1 MRLNQTDS
9 EGKIVRPLNSWKAT
23 CIVLLFCAAAA
34 SLSAAQTF
42 TTLDTFAVGTFA
54 KPQSPLVQSIDG
66 NLYGEAGNILRITP
80 SGTLT
85 QVNKCSFGLGS
96 CVGGLVQSPNLDL
109 YGTSS
114 GAGTFNCGT
123 LFQITPNGT
132 AFVLH
137 DFACG
142 YDGDGPQGGLAHSD
156 NGNFY
161 GVTNKGGGFSYGT
174 IFEATPS
181 GTVTTLNEFHGPDGE
196 YPYGGLAVGA
206 DGNLYGTTA
215 MGGANGYG
223 TFFKITPAGV
233 LTVLHD
239 FEGIDGASPQATLV
253 QASNGNFYGTA
264 TYGGVNYTCLEG
276 CGTVFEATPAGEVT
290 VLHSFDGTDGSAPQS
305 ALVLA
310 TDGNLYGTAAGPMNF
325 NCTTPLGECG
335 TIFQITTAG
344 AFTLLHSFSGSD
356 GANPVGGLMQA
367 TNGTLYGTTVF
378 GSTGGSCQNVCPG
391 TVYSLSMGLGPF
403 VAAVPPRDP
412 VGRSLIILGS
422 DLTGA
427 TSVSFN
433 GTPAT
438 FTVVSATEIKT
449 SVPTGATTG
458 TLEVTTPRGTLSS
471 NVIFRVP

>member
-1 MRLNQTDS
+1 MIRLN
-9 EGKIVRPLNSWKAT
+9 GWKAA
-23 CIVLLFCAAAA
+23 CIAVAFCGATA
-34 SLSAAQTF
+34 SFSRAQTF
-42 TTLDTFAVGTFA
+42 TTLDTFVGNPGR
-54 KPQSPLVQSIDG
+54 PQSALAQSIDG
-66 NLYGEAGNILRITP
+66 NLYGAGGSFFKTTP

-85 QVNKCSFGLGS
+85 VVNKCSFDSAS
-96 CVGGLVQSPNLDL
+96 CVGALVQSPNLDL
-109 YGTSS
+109 YGMESR
-114 GAGTFNCGT
+114 GGTFNCGT
-123 LFQITPNGT
+123 LYQITPNGT

-142 YDGDGPQGGLAHSD
+142 YDGNGPEGGLAHSS

-161 GVTNKGGGFSYGT
+161 GVTNEGGGFSYGT

-181 GTVTTLNEFHGPDGE
+181 GTVTTLDEFHGPDGE

-223 TFFKITPAGV
+223 TFFKMTPTGV

-253 QASNGNFYGTA
+253 QAGNGNFYGTT
-264 TYGGVNYTCLEG
+264 TYGGVNYNCFQG
-276 CGTVFEATPAGEVT
+276 CGTVFEATAAGVVT
-290 VLHSFDGTDGSAPQS
+290 VLHSFDGTDGAAPQS

-310 TDGNLYGTAAGPMNF
+310 TDGNLYGTAAGDANFGCIESPSPMN
-325 NCTTPLGECG
+325 CG

-344 AFTLLHSFSGSD
+344 AFTLLHTFSGTD
-356 GANPVGGLMQA
+356 GGNPVGGLVQA
-367 TNGTLYGTTVF
+367 TNGTLYGTTY
-378 GSTGGSCQNVCPG
+378 TGGTGTCPNQCYG
-391 TVYSLSMGLGPF
+391 TLYSLSMGLGPF
-403 VAAVPPRDP
+403 VAAVPPCDP
-412 VGRSLIILGS
+412 VGRALIILGS

-438 FTVVSATEIKT
+438 FTVVSATLIKT
-449 SVPTGATTG
+449 TVPTGATTG
-458 TLEVTTPRGTLSS
+458 TLEVATPSGTLSS
-471 NVIFRVP
+471 NVVFRVP

>member
-1 MRLNQTDS
+1 MTRLN
-9 EGKIVRPLNSWKAT
+9 GWKAA
-23 CIVLLFCAAAA
+23 CIVLAFCAATA
-34 SLSAAQTF
+34 SLSPAQTF
-42 TTLDTFAVGTFA
+42 TTLDTFTVGTFS
-54 KPQSPLVQSIDG
+54 KPQSALAQSIDG
-66 NLYGEAGNILRITP
+66 NLYGAAGSLFKITP

-85 QVNKCSFGLGS
+85 LVNKCSFEELS
-96 CVGGLVQSPNLDL
+96 CFGALVQSSNLDL
-109 YGTSS
+109 YGMEPR
-114 GAGTFNCGT
+114 GGTFNCGT
-123 LFQITPNGT
+123 LYQITPNGT
-132 AFVLH
+132 LFVLH
-137 DFACG
+137 NFACG
-142 YDGDGPQGGLAHSD
+142 YDGDGPQGALAHSD

-161 GVTNKGGGFSYGT
+161 GVTNDGGGFSYGT

-196 YPYGGLAVGA
+196 YPYGGLVVGA

-223 TFFKITPAGV
+223 TFFKVTPAGA

-253 QASNGNFYGTA
+253 QASNGNFYGTT
-264 TYGGVNYTCLEG
+264 TYGGVNYTCFQG
-276 CGTVFEATPAGEVT
+276 CGTVFEATLAGEVT

-310 TDGNLYGTAAGPMNF
+310 TDGNLYGTTAGPINF
-325 NCTTPLGECG
+325 ACPAPAGCG
-335 TIFQITTAG
+335 TIFRITTAG

-367 TNGTLYGTTVF
+367 TNGTLYGTTY
-378 GSTGGSCQNVCPG
+378 TGGTGTSATCPNECDG

-403 VAAVPPRDP
+403 VEAVPPRDP
-412 VGRSLIILGS
+412 VGRALIILGS

-438 FTVVSATEIKT
+438 FTVVSATLIKT
-449 SVPTGATTG
+449 TVPTGATTG
-458 TLEVTTPRGTLSS
+458 TLEVTTPSGTLSS

>member
-1 MRLNQTDS
+1 MTRLN
-9 EGKIVRPLNSWKAT
+9 GWKAA
-23 CIVLLFCAAAA
+23 CIALAFCAATA
-34 SLSAAQTF
+34 SLSPAQTF
-42 TTLDTFAVGTFA
+42 TTLDTFTSPNTFSRS
-54 KPQSPLVQSIDG
+54 QSALAQSIDG
-66 NLYGEAGNILRITP
+66 NLYGAAGSFFKITP

-85 QVNKCSFGLGS
+85 LVNKCVFELNE
-96 CVGGLVQSPNLDL
+96 CVGALVQSSNLDL
-109 YGTSS
+109 YGMESR
-114 GAGTFNCGT
+114 GGTFNCGA
-123 LFQITPNGT
+123 LYQITPNGT
-132 AFVLH
+132 LFVLH
-137 DFACG
+137 NFACG
-142 YDGDGPQGGLAHSD
+142 YDGDGPQGVLAHSD

-161 GVTNKGGGFSYGT
+161 GVTNDGGGFSYGT

-181 GTVTTLNEFHGPDGE
+181 GAVTTLNEFHGPDGE

-223 TFFKITPAGV
+223 TFFKVTPAGV

-253 QASNGNFYGTA
+253 QASNGNFYGTT
-264 TYGGVNYTCLEG
+264 TYGGVNYTCFQG
-276 CGTVFEATPAGEVT
+276 CGTVFEASPAGEVT
-290 VLHSFDGTDGSAPQS
+290 VLHSFDGADGSAPQS

-310 TDGNLYGTAAGPMNF
+310 TDGNLYGTTAGPMNF
-325 NCTTPLGECG
+325 GCPAPAGCG

-344 AFTLLHSFSGSD
+344 AFTLLHSFSGTD
-356 GANPVGGLMQA
+356 GANPVGGLVQA
-367 TNGTLYGTTVF
+367 TNGTLYGTTYYDY
-378 GSTGGSCQNVCPG
+378 GGTGGPCESGCDG

-403 VAAVPPRDP
+403 VEAVPPRDP

-427 TSVSFN
+427 TSVTFN

-458 TLEVTTPRGTLSS
+458 TLEVTTPSGTLSS